1 MQPALFVEFNARE
14 RTFVDDATGTI
25 RYTASILDRAESNEL
40 FRRLIAAAPWRADE
54 RKMYDKIVAVPR
66 LVAGGYDDEGTAIDP
81 LLAELQERVE
91 RETGERFN
99 SIGINRYRN
108 ESDSVAWHNDT
119 LSELIENPTI
129 ALVSLGAM
137 RRMQVRSKQLPRKTF
152 ELDLA
157 PGSLFVMAAASQR
170 HWEHR
175 IPKES
180 RRIGERISIA
190 FRQRPP
196 FSEG

>member
-1 MQPALFVEFNARE
+1 MQPALFAEFDAPE
-14 RTFVDDATGTI
+14 RTCVDDASGTI
-25 RYTASILDRAESNEL
+25 RYVADILDREASDAL
-40 FRRLIAAAPWRADE
+40 FRRLLDVAPWRADE
-54 RKMYDKIVAVPR
+54 RKMYEKIVAVPR
-66 LVAGGYDDEGTAIDP
+66 LVASGYGDDGTAIDP
-81 LLAELQERVE
+81 LLAELQRRVE

-108 ESDSVAWHNDT
+108 ERDSVAWHNDT
-119 LSELIENPTI
+119 LTELVARPTI
-129 ALVSLGAM
+129 ALVSLGAV
-137 RRMQVRSKQLPRKTF
+137 RRMQVRSKQLPRKSF

-157 PGSLFVMAAASQR
+157 AGSLFVMAGASQQ

-175 IPKES
+175 VPKES

-196 FSEG
+196 SIG